1 MSGETASPWPRHV
14 RAWAVL
20 ILVVGVVMG
29 AGGVLVALGR
39 STTEGLVAVGGLVA
53 LALLGA
59 AAVTWGVDRWSR
71 GEPSYPA
78 WVLPVAIAVA
88 VLMFLLAR
96 SDVAGP
102 VGVAMLGG
110 GLVGTMVGNLRA
122 ISRHGG

>member
-1 MSGETASPWPRHV
+1 MIDERRSPWPRHA
-14 RAWAVL
+14 RLWSVL
-20 ILVVGVVMG
+20 ILVVGVTMG
-29 AGGVLVALGR
+29 AGGALAALDR
-39 STTEGLVAVGGLVA
+39 STTEGLLGIGGLVA
-53 LALLGA
+53 IALLGA
-59 AAVTWGVDRWSR
+59 VAVTWGADRWSR

-78 WVLPVAIAVA
+78 WVLPVAIGIA